1 MKLYVGNLSYE
12 TTEDTLR
19 EAFSNYG
26 DVISVHIMRDRFTE
40 QSKGFAFIEMGT
52 ELQSERAIGG
62 MNGKAVDGR
71 RLRVTEAVDKMP
83 RRENSDRGERGER
96 FDRRERR
103 PERRFDHRSGDR
115 DRTRFDRRDGQ
126 RSERRFS
133 WRDNP
138 RDERRSDVS
147 NEY

>member
-126 RSERRFS
+126 RSDRRSS

>member
-126 RSERRFS
+126 RSERRSS

>member
-126 RSERRFS
+126 RSERRSS
-133 WRDNP
+133 WRDTP

>member
-71 RLRVTEAVDKMP
+71 PV
-83 RRENSDRGERGER
+83 
-96 FDRRERR
+96 
-103 PERRFDHRSGDR
+103 
-115 DRTRFDRRDGQ
+115 
-126 RSERRFS
+126 
-133 WRDNP
+133 
-138 RDERRSDVS
+138 
-147 NEY
+147 